1 MPWHPAVAE
10 ARNQQAQLP
19 PVLAS
24 FRIKEAEIRVGPEVA
39 LALLAAER
47 ANCFGRSQLDCEHR
61 ERFPMTHSLCPI
73 QKHVILRLAASA
85 GRLRSSLL
93 RDTRGA
99 ALLEYSILVG
109 CVALSGCVGLVV
121 VGVALLDSFEFV
133 RRLILVPT
141 P

>member
-1 MPWHPAVAE
+1 MP
-10 ARNQQAQLP
+10 
-19 PVLAS
+19 
-24 FRIKEAEIRVGPEVA
+24 
-39 LALLAAER
+39 
-47 ANCFGRSQLDCEHR
+47 
-61 ERFPMTHSLCPI
+61 HSLRPI

-121 VGVALLDSFEFV
+121 VGAALIDSFEFV

>member
-1 MPWHPAVAE
+1 LPRHPAVAE
-10 ARNQQAQLP
+10 ARNQEAQLP
-19 PVLAS
+19 PALAR
-24 FRIKEAEIRVGPEVA
+24 FGMKEAELRIGPEVA
-39 LALLAAER
+39 LVLLAVER
-47 ANCFGRSQLDCEHR
+47 ADCFGRSRPDCEHR
-61 ERFPMTHSLCPI
+61 ERFHMTPSLCPI

-121 VGVALLDSFEFV
+121 VGAALIDSFEFV